1 VTVFRRLPDRLRPA
15 LDGFRAVV
23 EHVERAKGS
32 LTDAVPTTRLPGRP
46 LAEALLD
53 FEDELAAAEAEMPR
67 WRTDELDDAWV
78 ACEHAIAEAR
88 SSAEELRLGPGVPVG
103 FEALIGTIGDLL
115 APLDAFGAVA
125 DRFRDLRRR
134 R

>member
-1 VTVFRRLPDRLRPA
+1 MFRRLPEGLRPA
-15 LDGFRAVV
+15 LEGFRAVV
-23 EHVERAKGS
+23 EHIERAKGS

-46 LAEALLD
+46 LAEALLE
-53 FEDELAAAEAEMPR
+53 FEDELAAAEAERPR
-67 WRTDELDDAWV
+67 GRTPELGEAGL
-78 ACEHAIAEAR
+78 ACERAIAEAR
-88 SSAEELRLGPGVPVG
+88 SSAEELRLAANAPVG

-115 APLDAFGAVA
+115 APLDAFGEAA

>member
-1 VTVFRRLPDRLRPA
+1 MFRRLPEHLHPA

-32 LTDAVPTTRLPGRP
+32 MTDAVPTTRLPGRP

-53 FEDELAAAEAEMPR
+53 FEDELAAAQAEMPR
-67 WRTDELDDAWV
+67 WRTEDLETEWSACQRALERARDD
-78 ACEHAIAEAR
+78 
-88 SSAEELRLGPGVPVG
+88 AEELRLAADAPAG

-115 APLDAFGAVA
+115 APLDAFAAAA